1 MGDELPEWKQMWGAK
16 VKTPVDMPDDMLKDA
31 ITTTIEALSSCEN
44 FETDGQEV
52 VAYLKRYMDKA
63 WTPNWH
69 VVIGK
74 NFGSFVTH
82 ETRCFLYFYTSGM
95 NDVSVDSKAVMMYK
109 AG

>member
-1 MGDELPEWKQMWGAK
+1 MMWGAK

-31 ITTTIEALSSCEN
+31 VQTTIGALQECEN
-44 FETDGQEV
+44 FDKDGNEV
-52 VAYLKRYMDKA
+52 VAQLKKYMDQK

-82 ETRCFLYFYTSGM
+82 ETRCFLYFYYQT
-95 NDVSVDSKAVMMYK
+95 NQDSKAVMMYK

>member
-1 MGDELPEWKQMWGAK
+1 M
-16 VKTPVDMPDDMLKDA
+16 KTPVDMHDDMLKDI
-31 ITTTIEALSSCEN
+31 ITSVTTALSACDN
-44 FETDGQEV
+44 FEADGQEIV
-52 VAYLKRYMDKA
+52 GQLKRYMDEK

-82 ETRCFLYFYTSGM
+82 ETRCFLYFYFM
-95 NDVSVDSKAVMMYK
+95 EKAIMIYK

>member
-1 MGDELPEWKQMWGAK
+1 MWGAK

-31 ITTTIEALSSCEN
+31 VKTTIEKLGECEN
-44 FETDGQEV
+44 FDKDGNEV
-52 VAYLKRYMDKA
+52 VASLKKYMDSR

-69 VVIGK
+69 VCIGK

-82 ETRCFLYFYTSGM
+82 ETRCFLYFYYEI
-95 NDVSVDSKAVMMYK
+95 NQDNKAVMMYK

>member
-1 MGDELPEWKQMWGAK
+1 MFVSRGFSSSRSLTLPPPPRPQ
-16 VKTPVDMPDDMLKDA
+16 
-31 ITTTIEALSSCEN
+31 
-44 FETDGQEV
+44 
-52 VAYLKRYMDKA
+52 A
-63 WTPNWH
+63 WNPNWH

-82 ETRCFLYFYTSGM
+82 ETRCFLYFYVGGM

>member
-1 MGDELPEWKQMWGAK
+1 MISGVSETIRLSPLFIHDPH
-16 VKTPVDMPDDMLKDA
+16 TH
-31 ITTTIEALSSCEN
+31 TTHNNPPHTHQN
-44 FETDGQEV
+44 
-52 VAYLKRYMDKA
+52 

-82 ETRCFLYFYTSGM
+82 ETRCFLYFYTSGLG
-95 NDVSVDSKAVMMYK
+95 DVSADPKAVMMYK